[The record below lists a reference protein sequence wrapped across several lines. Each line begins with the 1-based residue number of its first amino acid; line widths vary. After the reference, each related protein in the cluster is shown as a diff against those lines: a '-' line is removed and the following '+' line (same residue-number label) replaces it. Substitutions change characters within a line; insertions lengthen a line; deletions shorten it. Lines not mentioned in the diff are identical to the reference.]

1 MLTEKEVAAPTPSI
15 DTDPIFVAIEMSRS
29 KWIVGTHIPTSSKVC
44 IHTVEWGDAAALLS
58 LVKRLR
64 SRAADLIG
72 AATVPVLC
80 CYEAGYEGFW
90 LYRRLVAAGLR
101 VLVIDPSSLLVNRR
115 AKRAKTDRIDARAM
129 IRALMTYS
137 AVNVPSVE
145 QEDHRRLVR
154 ERQCLVYDRTA
165 HTNRIRGLLLTQG
178 IVGFDPRADGAD
190 QQLDQLVTGDG
201 RPLGPRLKDE
211 LRREIGRLRV
221 LIDQLKD
228 VSAERI
234 ATARGK
240 KIDTTQDE
248 QGSADADAKMIAAL
262 TCIKG
267 VGPNDASVL
276 VREAFWR
283 KFNNRRE
290 LAAWSGLAPMPGPAE
305 RSAATR
311 ESPRRVQRS
320 SGHISC
326 RSPGAGFIT
335 NLKASC
341 RSGSTSGR
349 TARPV
354 ECGGS

>member
-1 MLTEKEVAAPTPSI
+1 MLLRGRLQRI
-15 DTDPIFVAIEMSRS
+15 L
-29 KWIVGTHIPTSSKVC
+29 
-44 IHTVEWGDAAALLS
+44 ALPPAH
-58 LVKRLR
+58 RC
-64 SRAADLIG
+64 RA
-72 AATVPVLC
+72 
-80 CYEAGYEGFW
+80 
-90 LYRRLVAAGLR
+90 
-101 VLVIDPSSLLVNRR
+101 PSSGDRPLQPAGEPTRQAREDGSDRR
-115 AKRAKTDRIDARAM
+115 EGHDPCTDGLQQGGGSGA
-129 IRALMTYS
+129 S

-154 ERQCLVYDRTA
+154 ERQSLVYDRTA

-178 IVGFDPRADGAD
+178 IVGFDPRADGAE

-201 RPLGPRLKDE
+201 RPLGPRLKGE

-228 VSAERI
+228 VSAERNAI
-234 ATARGK
+234 APGK

-267 VGPNDASVL
+267 VGPNDAPGL

-305 RSAATR
+305 PSAATK
-311 ESPRRVQRS
+311 ESPRRVPRS
-320 SGHISC
+320 SGRISC

-354 ECGGS
+354 ECDGS